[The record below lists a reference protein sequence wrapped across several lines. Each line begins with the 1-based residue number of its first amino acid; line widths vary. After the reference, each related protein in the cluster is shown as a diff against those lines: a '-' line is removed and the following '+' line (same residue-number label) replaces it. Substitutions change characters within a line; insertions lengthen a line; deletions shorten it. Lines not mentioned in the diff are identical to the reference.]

1 MNKDK
6 LKSIISKKAN
16 GNNNL
21 SAQLYQMYFFE
32 HILDR
37 LSKSQYKNNIILKG
51 GLLLSSIIGDDE
63 RTTKDMDAT
72 LKSLPLEREN
82 VIQIVNDILNIDLD
96 DGITFKIEDVKDIR
110 EESEYGGFKINIL
123 AMMLTLKVYLAIEL
137 TTGDKITPREIE
149 YNYNCIFENKKIDP
163 SELILHGILDKL
175 PNVDIIP
182 SNILLIKTEMELVST
197 AGREKL
203 LANYFDRN
211 KEFFSQYT
219 HVIFDTNP
227 NLGVINQN
235 IFYFVESIILVSDVS
250 LNAIQ
255 GAELFTFLWEE
266 NIEDLGIRNNIK
278 ALIINNFDKRINL
291 AKDLQDYY
299 LSEDDFKD
307 ILVETPI
314 PGSVAMKDTSL
325 NHSPIVVLQP
335 THQAASAVRKIVKE
349 LILREVF

>member
-16 GNNNL
+16 GDNNL

-149 YNYNCIFENKKIDP
+149 YNYNCIFENKKIPILAYTLETVIAEKYETIIARDIYNTRMKDFYDIYVLIKDNKEKIDFKNLITAIKNTFKNRET
-163 SELILHGILDKL
+163 ELSISDIREQLDNMKTSKQLIKL
-175 PNVDIIP
+175 WNNYQITAPYS
-182 SNILLIKTEMELVST
+182 SNISFESL
-197 AGREKL
+197 
-203 LANYFDRN
+203 FDSL
-211 KEFFSQYT
+211 EY
-219 HVIFDTNP
+219 ITN
-227 NLGVINQN
+227 I
-235 IFYFVESIILVSDVS
+235 
-250 LNAIQ
+250 
-255 GAELFTFLWEE
+255 
-266 NIEDLGIRNNIK
+266 
-278 ALIINNFDKRINL
+278 
-291 AKDLQDYY
+291 
-299 LSEDDFKD
+299 LSEQE
-307 ILVETPI
+307 IMV
-314 PGSVAMKDTSL
+314 
-325 NHSPIVVLQP
+325 
-335 THQAASAVRKIVKE
+335 
-349 LILREVF
+349 